1 MDTLTRMRAFIDV
14 VEAEGFSAAARK
26 IGRSKALLS
35 KYVRELEDELGA
47 LLLNRTT
54 RQFSMTEAGHTYYR
68 RASEIVREVDSLA
81 DAVRESSGDVRGR
94 IKLSAA
100 RTFAD
105 APIGQSLIDFA
116 KPHPDIVLDIHLD
129 DRFVDLVEEG
139 FDLAIRIT
147 RLENSSLIAR
157 RLEPFSVKLC
167 ASPELIARHGKP
179 TRPQDLANMPAS
191 STPMAARSPTG
202 ASRAMARNPSAST
215 CRGRSRSTARWP
227 PCRRRVGP
235 GLPILPDFIAA
246 PELASGK
253 LVPCSTTASS
263 RAAAFSP
270 SIRIAAICRPRSGFS
285 SISWCSGSKNTRK
298 RVRFDRVVQ
307 ARTASR
313 SHFARFLVT
322 SRNLSEADGTATENA
337 PETHAIMLASALAAP
352 FAAVGAAA
360 AHPHVFAEARLDVIL
375 SPDHQM

>member
-54 RQFSMTEAGHTYYR
+54 RQFSLTEAGHTYYR

-94 IKLSAA
+94 IKLSAP

-116 KPHPDIVLDIHLD
+116 KAHPEIVLEIHLD

-139 FDLAIRIT
+139 FDLAIRIS

-157 RLEPFSVKLC
+157 RLSPFSVRLC
-167 ASPELIARHGKP
+167 GSPELIEQHGKP
-179 TRPQDLANMPAS
+179 TRPQDLARLPCIIDTNGRWLSNWPFLGDNGETVTVS
-191 STPMAARSPTG
+191 VTGPMEVNSPLAARAAALS
-202 ASRAMARNPSAST
+202 
-215 CRGRSRSTARWP
+215 
-227 PCRRRVGP
+227 
-235 GLPILPDFIAA
+235 GLGFSILPDFIAA
-246 PELASGK
+246 PDIEAGR
-253 LVPCSTTASS
+253 LVP
-263 RAAAFSP
+263 
-270 SIRIAAICRPRSGFS
+270 ILDDRILTGGGIFAVYPHRRYLPA
-285 SISWCSGSKNTRK
+285 KV
-298 RVRFDRVVQ
+298 RVFVD
-307 ARTASR
+307 
-313 SHFARFLVT
+313 FLVQWFKP
-322 SRNLSEADGTATENA
+322 RD
-337 PETHAIMLASALAAP
+337 HA
-352 FAAVGAAA
+352 
-360 AHPHVFAEARLDVIL
+360 
-375 SPDHQM
+375 